1 MNEVE
6 QCSNN
11 AEVRLRKKNS
21 QGGGS
26 RSAVHRII
34 KTMKQKITRGNTS
47 SDEWDENNLQL
58 FLLVPLVQTA
68 WARGAIARSEKN
80 LIF

>member
-1 MNEVE
+1 
-6 QCSNN
+6 
-11 AEVRLRKKNS
+11 
-21 QGGGS
+21 
-26 RSAVHRII
+26 
-34 KTMKQKITRGNTS
+34 MKQKITLGNTS

-58 FLLVPLVQTA
+58 LLVVPLVQTA